1 MGSNAAMTVSFFA
14 ALASIVWSASF
25 AWARWLARPNRELS
39 LEEQNRQFQ
48 VEHRLAGIEQAV
60 QTIAAQVE
68 GLVESQRIANR
79 LHTEQQSDAA
89 ATRRLPSEY
98 RRVDTPH

>member
-1 MGSNAAMTVSFFA
+1 MGSNAAITVSFFA

-25 AWARWLARPNRELS
+25 AWARWLARPHREPP

-48 VEHRLAGIEQAV
+48 VEQRLLGIEQAV
-60 QTIAAQVE
+60 QTIAIQVE

-79 LHTEQQSDAA
+79 LHAEQQSDAA
-89 ATRRLPSEY
+89 PPRRLPGEY